1 MKHTATTATA
11 VLLALPLA
19 CATIAEAGGG
29 SINPGVNVTRVVDS
43 PFEVNTASDY
53 GLTPGHYQASV
64 TGNSADLNWLTGGS
78 NFVGVCT
85 GNTDSQT
92 GLRTLFGGV
101 QAITLVTLTT
111 DTTFA
116 INYDMTAVVRT
127 LNDVSWA
134 LIDTTTTDV
143 VFGLTFEDTIATAT
157 GGVSSTSAAGS
168 FSGTASAGTY
178 WLIMAAYCEQLG
190 GNFSY
195 DATFTAVPAPGVFP
209 AILMAAAL
217 RGRRRR

>member
-1 MKHTATTATA
+1 MKHTATA
-11 VLLALPLA
+11 VVVALPLV
-19 CATIAEAGGG
+19 CAAVAVAGGG
-29 SINPGVNVTRVVDS
+29 SINPGVDVTRVVDS
-43 PFEVNTASDY
+43 PFEVNTANDY

-64 TGNSADLNWLTGGS
+64 PGNSADLNWLTDGS

-85 GNTDSQT
+85 GNTDPTT
-92 GLRTLFGGV
+92 GIRTLFGGSKG
-101 QAITLVTLTT
+101 ITLVTLAT

-116 INYDMTAVVRT
+116 INYNMTGVVRVG
-127 LNDVSWA
+127 NDVSWA
-134 LIDTTTTDV
+134 LIDTTTTDA
-143 VFGLTFEDTIATAT
+143 VFGLTFEDTTATAT
-157 GGVSSTSAAGS
+157 GGVSSASAAGS

-190 GNFSY
+190 GTFSY
-195 DATFTAVPAPGVFP
+195 DATFSAVPAPGAFP

>member
-1 MKHTATTATA
+1 MQGIEDIEQGKIDPSTQPKRG
-11 VLLALPLA
+11 AL
-19 CATIAEAGGG
+19 
-29 SINPGVNVTRVVDS
+29 R
-43 PFEVNTASDY
+43 VNTVA
-53 GLTPGHYQASV
+53 GRLP
-64 TGNSADLNWLTGGS
+64 
-78 NFVGVCT
+78 VG
-85 GNTDSQT
+85 
-92 GLRTLFGGV
+92 
-101 QAITLVTLTT
+101 TT
-111 DTTFA
+111 
-116 INYDMTAVVRT
+116 
-127 LNDVSWA
+127 
-134 LIDTTTTDV
+134 
-143 VFGLTFEDTIATAT
+143 ATAT